1 MREINSDLSTL
12 ILYSVDF
19 LKVIGQDT
27 IFHIAL
33 WNFPKGKEESRIY
46 KSFFV
51 LFCFVLF
58 CYKEHVVEH

>member
-12 ILYSVDF
+12 IFYSVDF

-27 IFHIAL
+27 IFQIAL

-46 KSFFV
+46 KSF
-51 LFCFVLF
+51 CFF
-58 CYKEHVVEH
+58 FFFFFFAMM

>member
-1 MREINSDLSTL
+1 M
-12 ILYSVDF
+12 DF
-19 LKVIGQDT
+19 LKVIGQNT

-51 LFCFVLF
+51 LFCFVF
-58 CYKEHVVEH
+58 CYREHVVEHKKNYC